1 MLPSVALGPV
11 IARTPPHEGNNV
23 SKRGAQLLVTRPHV
37 LVDSGSENHW
47 MRLSAAAR
55 PEESAQAHGV
65 SEAAW
70 PAVLSLDVWGRL
82 LGGLE
87 RTCQRTMVPSP
98 LVAYCRRLPHAP
110 PDAAAAAAV
119 VLRPLVAALEARVA
133 LEDAEQSSD
142 EASSDGSGESD
153 GSEDEES
160 EGGADDDDEG
170 SIEALGR
177 RADAVVAGMEV
188 IGLFPRL
195 GRAKHS
201 CAPTCQLEAALDGE
215 GGRFGVRA
223 ALRWVAPA
231 GAEGAELTVSH
242 VDGDG
247 DRDERCAALG
257 YDCACARCVCEQRL
271 EQLDPSG
278 PQVKTVHVQCLESFP
293 RHPYLA
299 TAI

>member
-1 MLPSVALGPV
+1 
-11 IARTPPHEGNNV
+11 
-23 SKRGAQLLVTRPHV
+23 
-37 LVDSGSENHW
+37 
-47 MRLSAAAR
+47 MRLSGAAR
-55 PEESAQAHGV
+55 AEESAQAHGV

-87 RTCQRTMVPSP
+87 HTCQRTVVPSP

-110 PDAAAAAAV
+110 PDVAAAAAA
-119 VLRPLVAALEARVA
+119 VLRPLVAAVEARA
-133 LEDAEQSSD
+133 AQEDAERSDAESSD

-160 EGGADDDDEG
+160 EGDADDDNEG
-170 SIEALGR
+170 SVEALGR
-177 RADAVVAGMEV
+177 RADAAVAGVEV

-231 GAEGAELTVSH
+231 AATGAEVTVSH

-257 YDCACARCVCEQRL
+257 FDCACARCVCEQRL
-271 EQLDPSG
+271 EELEEQSG
-278 PQVKTVHVQCLESFP
+278 PQVRIVHVQCLESFP
-293 RHPYLA
+293 CHPCWAARVLVA
-299 TAI
+299 